1 MPGLTPAKIETVRH
15 VVTEAFGPGAS
26 IWLFGSRAAGKEGGD
41 IDLFVE
47 TQSPVQDCLPK
58 RLAARRRL
66 EALLE
71 EKVDLIVREADAEP
85 RAIDAI
91 AKETGV
97 KL

>member
-1 MPGLTPAKIETVRH
+1 MPALTPAKIETVRH
-15 VVTEAFGPGAS
+15 VVAEAFGPGAS

-41 IDLFVE
+41 VDLFVE
-47 TQSPVQDCLPK
+47 TPDAVADCLPK

-71 EKVDLIVREADAEP
+71 EKVDLIVRDGSDSP
-85 RAIDAI
+85 QAIDAI

-97 KL
+97 RL

>member
-1 MPGLTPAKIETVRH
+1 MWWPRLSDPVLP
-15 VVTEAFGPGAS
+15 FGCSARGR
-26 IWLFGSRAAGKEGGD
+26 RARRGGD

-91 AKETGV
+91 AKETGGRI
-97 KL
+97 